1 MLINF
6 SSEYSP
12 KEKRHGKA
20 YFPFIDKYPLM
31 RI

>member
-12 KEKRHGKA
+12 KEKLYGKA
-20 YFPFIDKYPLM
+20 HFPFIGKYPLM
-31 RI
+31 KI